1 MNDILKKDFFLSRIL
16 KKNCYTLNSLKNIYK
31 DIIKKKNIFL
41 SLKTKNLEDLK
52 KIQKIKKK
60 IRFKFI
66 DYELVF
72 KGNVKSK
79 IDELNCELAKKEDIT
94 KIVKISKNQLR
105 INRFSI
111 DSEIDSKTSGKI
123 KEYWVKN
130 YFKNK
135 RGDLLVI
142 NKYNSKISGFL
153 LVVKKKNTMIIDL
166 IAVLNKH
173 KRKSI
178 ALKMII
184 FAQKKLFKK
193 KNFVQAGTI
202 SSNYAAIKFYK
213 KIGLK
218 LSSKRSIYHYHSN

>member
-31 DIIKKKNIFL
+31 DKIKKKNIFL

-111 DSEIDSKTSGKI
+111 DSEIGSKISGKI

-130 YFKNK
+130 YFNNK

-153 LVVKKKNTMIIDL
+153 LVIKKKIL
-166 IAVLNKH
+166 
-173 KRKSI
+173 
-178 ALKMII
+178 
-184 FAQKKLFKK
+184 
-193 KNFVQAGTI
+193 
-202 SSNYAAIKFYK
+202 
-213 KIGLK
+213 
-218 LSSKRSIYHYHSN
+218 